1 MSFTTDTPSIVEAT
15 GLEAPATV
23 DSIIDGTST
32 STVAKSIPADVAAAI
47 TAGIQSP
54 EGQGIEA
61 EVISGLPKWA
71 RGTIYAGIG
80 AASTAAGSI
89 LGFALQY
96 PGVVPGWLV
105 ATATV
110 AAGPLS
116 AIVASSAFSNLGKK

>member
-1 MSFTTDTPSIVEAT
+1 MSDI
-15 GLEAPATV
+15 ATV
-23 DSIIDGTST
+23 IDPQTGALVPADQASEPAEVRVQDSS
-32 STVAKSIPADVAAAI
+32 VAKSIPDDLAAAI

-54 EGQGIEA
+54 AGQSIEA
-61 EVISGLPKWA
+61 DVISGLPKWA

-96 PGVVPGWLV
+96 PGAVPGWLV